1 MSPSKPDRSPIVDL
15 SVVIS
20 DASDQLNYHGE
31 RLFEPFAERDEPIDA
46 AEFVGQFRRAAAD
59 LIVWLEMKDR
69 PGDAGEID
77 DAITSMIEVARAYDR
92 GELQAWLPD
101 DERAGPVEPI
111 DQVRDAMNVALG
123 RLEDLDDEIPAEV
136 WEGYDDA

>member
-1 MSPSKPDRSPIVDL
+1 MSPSTPERSPIVDL

-31 RLFEPFAERDEPIDA
+31 RLFEPSAERDEPIDA

-69 PGDAGEID
+69 PDEAGKID
-77 DAITSMIEVARAYDR
+77 DAVASTLEIARAYDR

-101 DERAGPVEPI
+101 DERDGPVEPL
-111 DQVRDAMNVALG
+111 DQLVDAMRATAG
-123 RLEDLDDEIPAEV
+123 RLKDLDDEIPAEV